1 MVVLRG
7 QLSNHGRKSPTPD
20 RTQSRP
26 PDPAAPPRVR
36 NRGLSPAVIDEIVT
50 AYLGGT
56 TIRQIC
62 RDLDMHR
69 TTVDNCLKRAGVK
82 QPRRPVLSE
91 ADIDEAESAY
101 LAGDSWAAIALRFD
115 VDPATVGRLLRLRGV
130 KMRPRRGRIRDPE

>member
-1 MVVLRG
+1 
-7 QLSNHGRKSPTPD
+7 
-20 RTQSRP
+20 
-26 PDPAAPPRVR
+26 
-36 NRGLSPAVIDEIVT
+36 
-50 AYLGGT
+50 
-56 TIRQIC
+56 
-62 RDLDMHR
+62 MHR